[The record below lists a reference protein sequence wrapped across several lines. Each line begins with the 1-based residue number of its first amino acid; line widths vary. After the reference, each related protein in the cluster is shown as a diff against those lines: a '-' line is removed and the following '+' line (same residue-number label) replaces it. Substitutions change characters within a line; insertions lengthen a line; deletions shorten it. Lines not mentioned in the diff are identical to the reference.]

1 MYSFQF
7 LNVIVYIFIIAVCS
21 LKDWIISIHWL
32 LNDPFGSYKTT
43 ASDALIN
50 ITENKRKALDDCSC
64 GVFVD
69 LQKAFDTVCH
79 QILLAK
85 MNHCGICGVS
95 NDWLKNHI
103 FLIVVSVY
111 P

>member
-1 MYSFQF
+1 M
-7 LNVIVYIFIIAVCS
+7 IV
-21 LKDWIISIHWL
+21 
-32 LNDPFGSYKTT
+32 G
-43 ASDALIN
+43 
-50 ITENKRKALDDCSC
+50 C

-95 NDWLKNHI
+95 NDWLKNPI
-103 FLIVVSVY
+103 FLNVVSVY

>member
-1 MYSFQF
+1 M
-7 LNVIVYIFIIAVCS
+7 IV
-21 LKDWIISIHWL
+21 
-32 LNDPFGSYKTT
+32 G
-43 ASDALIN
+43 
-50 ITENKRKALDDCSC
+50 C

-79 QILLAK
+79 QTLLAK